1 MGCLRVQLITLQI
14 LVILSS
20 VAIAAQATAAII
32 AKPGCDDHCGN
43 VSIPY
48 PFGMTQGCYLDDVFL
63 ITCDNSSIPPKPIYG
78 SNESN
83 LNVTKIDVVEG
94 QLHILN
100 YIAYDCYAGM
110 RRTATRY
117 SGQTF
122 LDLGKF
128 TISSTKNKFTAVGC
142 DTYAVVRGWKDT
154 KICTTGCFS
163 ICDGIDSVV
172 NGSCS
177 GIGCCQVSIPNGLQ
191 GINLTLSSYYN
202 HTDIIDF
209 NPCSFAFVTDEFNF
223 SSNLFSDLQH
233 ETDLPLVADWTI
245 GNETCEV
252 AQKDQTSYA
261 CVDKKS
267 TCYEPDSTTPGSGYR
282 CNCSAGY
289 RGNPYISGGCQD
301 IDECAEGSHNC
312 EKDCINTVGNY
323 NCTCPPGYHG
333 DGRRDGERCQDID
346 ECANPSLNKCKKNCF
361 NTVGSYTC
369 RDQSRVIK
377 LAVGLAIGSTALLVG
392 ISWLYFGFKKRKLDN
407 MRKTFFEQNGGPKLQ
422 KLLVG
427 REGSTES
434 IRIFTAKELEK
445 ASNNYDRSRILGRGG
460 YGTVYKGELA
470 GKTIAIKKF
479 KIVDK
484 SLTEQFINEVV
495 VLSQINHR
503 NVVKLL
509 GCCLETQIPSLVYEF
524 VNNGTLFHNIH
535 DNNKASVISWDIR
548 LRIATETAEVLSYLH
563 SAASTPIIH
572 GDVKSANILL
582 DDKYTAKVSDF
593 GASRLAPSD
602 QTQLSTIVQ
611 GTLGYLDPEYLQT
624 SQMTEKSDVYSFGVV
639 LAELLTGK
647 NAFSFD
653 KPGERTLAT
662 YFLTSLK
669 EGSLVNILDD
679 ILVHAAEQLEEV
691 ANLAMRCLTVKG
703 DERPTMKEV
712 AMELEALMRK
722 AEKHP
727 WISNE
732 SITEE
737 KKSLL
742 GEQLNVGT
750 STTNAS
756 EEVSYC

>member
-1 MGCLRVQLITLQI
+1 MGYLQVQLITLQI
-14 LVILSS
+14 LAILST
-20 VAIAAQATAAII
+20 VAIAAQATAAI

-48 PFGMTQGCYLDDVFL
+48 PFGMTQGCYLNDHFR

-78 SNESN
+78 LNI
-83 LNVTKIDVVEG
+83 NVTTIDVEV
-94 QLHILN
+94 QLHILQ
-100 YIAYDCYAGM
+100 YIAYDCYDGM
-110 RRTATRY
+110 GTRY
-117 SGQTF
+117 FTQPW
-122 LDLGKF
+122 LNVDKF
-128 TISSTKNKFTAVGC
+128 TISSTQNKFTAVGC
-142 DTYAVVRGWKDT
+142 DTYAIVRGYKGNQVY
-154 KICTTGCFS
+154 TTGCLS
-163 ICDGIDSVV
+163 ICESIDSVV

-177 GIGCCQVSIPNGLQ
+177 GVWCCQVSIPNGLR
-191 GINLTLSSYYN
+191 GINLTLGSYKN
-202 HTDIIDF
+202 HIGIIDF
-209 NPCSFAFVTDEFNF
+209 NPCSFAFVVDQGEFEF
-223 SSNLFSDLQH
+223 SSKLYSNLRH
-233 ETDLPLVADWTI
+233 VTDLPLVVDWTI
-245 GNETCEV
+245 GSETCEV

-267 TCYEPDSTTPGSGYR
+267 KCYEPDNTTSGSGYR
-282 CNCSAGY
+282 CNCWEGY
-289 RGNPYISGGCQD
+289 RGNPYLPGGCQD
-301 IDECAEGSHNC
+301 IDECAEDLHKC

-323 NCTCPPGYHG
+323 SCPCPPGYRG
-333 DGRRDGERCQDID
+333 YGRKDGEGCRD
-346 ECANPSLNKCKKNCF
+346 PSMNKCKKNCI
-361 NTVGSYTC
+361 NTEGSYRC
-369 RDQSRVIK
+369 LDQSRVIK
-377 LAVGLAIGSTALLVG
+377 LAVGLAIGITGLLVG
-392 ISWLYFGFKKRKLDN
+392 ISWLYFRFKKRKLDN
-407 MRKTFFEQNGGPKLQ
+407 IRKTFFEQNGGPKLQ
-422 KLLVG
+422 KLLAG
-427 REGSTES
+427 REGSTKT
-434 IRIFTAKELEK
+434 IRIFTAKDLEK

-524 VNNGTLFHNIH
+524 INNGTLFHNIH
-535 DNNKASVISWDIR
+535 DNNKASAISCDIR
-548 LRIATETAEVLSYLH
+548 LRIATETAGVLSYLH
-563 SAASTPIIH
+563 SSASTPIIH
-572 GDVKSANILL
+572 GDVKSTNILL

-611 GTLGYLDPEYLQT
+611 GTLGYLDPEFLQT
-624 SQMTEKSDVYSFGVV
+624 SKMTEKSDVYSFGVV

-647 NAFSFD
+647 KGFSFD
-653 KPGERTLAT
+653 KPGEITLAT

-669 EGSLVNILDD
+669 EGPLVNILDD

-691 ANLAMRCLTVKG
+691 ANLAMRCLNVKG
-703 DERPTMKEV
+703 DERPTMKVV

-722 AEKHP
+722 VEKHP

-742 GEQLNVGT
+742 GEKLNVGT

-756 EEVSYC
+756 EEV

>member
-1 MGCLRVQLITLQI
+1 M
-14 LVILSS
+14 S
-20 VAIAAQATAAII
+20 
-32 AKPGCDDHCGN
+32 
-43 VSIPY
+43 
-48 PFGMTQGCYLDDVFL
+48 
-63 ITCDNSSIPPKPIYG
+63 
-78 SNESN
+78 
-83 LNVTKIDVVEG
+83 
-94 QLHILN
+94 
-100 YIAYDCYAGM
+100 
-110 RRTATRY
+110 RTTDTRY
-117 SGQTF
+117 FGDAG
-122 LDLGKF
+122 LDLEKI
-128 TISSTKNKFTAVGC
+128 TISSTQNKFTAIGC
-142 DTYAVVRGWKDT
+142 DTYAIVRGYKGNQVY
-154 KICTTGCFS
+154 TTGCLS
-163 ICDGIDSVV
+163 ICESIDSVV

-177 GIGCCQVSIPNGLQ
+177 GVGCCQVSIPNGLR
-191 GINLTLSSYYN
+191 GINLTLGSYYN
-202 HTDIIDF
+202 HTRIIDF
-209 NPCSFAFVTDEFNF
+209 NPCSFAFIVDQGEFNF
-223 SSNLFSDLQH
+223 SSKLYSDLKH
-233 ETDLPLVADWTI
+233 MTYLPYPPLVVDWTI
-245 GNETCEV
+245 GNKTCEV

-267 TCYEPDSTTPGSGYR
+267 KCYEPDNTTTGSGYR
-282 CNCSAGY
+282 CKCSAGY
-289 RGNPYISGGCQD
+289 RGNPYLSGGCQD
-301 IDECAEGSHNC
+301 IDECAESLHKC

-323 NCTCPPGYHG
+323 SCPCPPGYRGDDRKDG
-333 DGRRDGERCQDID
+333 DGCQDID
-346 ECANPSLNKCKKNCF
+346 ECADPSLNKCKKNCI
-361 NTVGSYTC
+361 NTEGSYTC
-369 RDQSRVIK
+369 PDQSRVIK
-377 LAVGLAIGSTALLVG
+377 LAVGLAIGITGLLVG

-422 KLLVG
+422 KLLSG
-427 REGSTES
+427 REGSTET

-524 VNNGTLFHNIH
+524 INNGTLFQNIH
-535 DNNKASVISWDIR
+535 DNNKASAISWDIR
-548 LRIATETAEVLSYLH
+548 LRIAIETAEVLSYLH
-563 SAASTPIIH
+563 SAASTPVIH

-669 EGSLVNILDD
+669 EGPLVNILDD

-691 ANLAMRCLTVKG
+691 ANLAMRCLNVKG
-703 DERPTMKEV
+703 DERPTMKVV

-722 AEKHP
+722 VEKHQ

-742 GEQLNVGT
+742 REKLNVGT

-756 EEVSYC
+756 KEV